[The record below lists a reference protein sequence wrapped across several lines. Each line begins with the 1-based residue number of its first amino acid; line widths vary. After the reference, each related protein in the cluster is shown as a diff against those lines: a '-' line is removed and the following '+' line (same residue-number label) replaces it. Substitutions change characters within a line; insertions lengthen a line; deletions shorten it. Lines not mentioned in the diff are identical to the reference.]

1 MNARR
6 VGTGLASGAL
16 LMAVT
21 IAISRII
28 GFGRWLVFSSTVG
41 STDIGTAYTNANT
54 VPNVLYEVA
63 AGGALAGA
71 VVPLLAG
78 PLLARKQEEANQ
90 ITSALLTWALTVLIP
105 LAAIMALFSGPIS
118 GLMQVPGDQQ
128 ELVSRFLVVFAPQV
142 VFYGV
147 GIVVTGVLQAHK
159 RFFWPVFAPILS
171 SVVVIGAYLLYAR
184 ELGTAPATD
193 VGSSAAVQWLG
204 WGTTAGVAAM
214 SLPLLIPGWRTGM
227 RLHWTWKFPAGVG
240 RRAINLA
247 TAGVGALLAQQLAVV
262 ATMLL
267 ANSFGGVGAHTTF
280 LYAQTVY
287 FLPYAVLAVPLATSA
302 FPRLAES
309 AQSGDWEGY
318 ARGAATSTRAVL
330 LVSGAG
336 AVALA
341 AAAPAVQALFDFL
354 DAGQP
359 AGLAPALVY
368 LAPGLL
374 GFALIAHITRVL
386 YAAEHGKTAM
396 IATSIGWVAVII
408 ASWAAILWRTNFGDN
423 ATIITALEGL
433 GIGSSI
439 GMTIAGVLLLI
450 GLRRTVGAKA
460 LAGLTR
466 TIATLLIAAVA
477 GVVGWQVTQWTLE
490 ETPSIISSIGAG
502 AIGAVAAVLVFAI
515 VVAIGD
521 RKVLRAVMKRDAG
534 AAKVKKTQTSAQV
547 VGEKNKSDRE

>member
-1 MNARR
+1 MSARR

-21 IAISRII
+21 IAFSRII

-78 PLLARKQEEANQ
+78 PLLARKQDEANQ
-90 ITSALLTWALTVLIP
+90 ITSALLTWALSILVP
-105 LAAIMALFSGPIS
+105 LAAIMALFSGPIAT
-118 GLMQVPGDQQ
+118 LLRVPGEQQ

-142 VFYGV
+142 VFYGI

-171 SVVVIGAYLLYAR
+171 SVVVITSYVVYAR
-184 ELGTAPATD
+184 EVAADPGGDLST
-193 VGSSAAVQWLG
+193 AAVQWLG

-227 RLHWTWKFPAGVG
+227 RLRITWRFPPGVG

-247 TAGVGALLAQQLAVV
+247 SAGVGALIAQQLAVV
-262 ATMLL
+262 ATMVL
-267 ANSFGGVGAHTTF
+267 ANTFGGVGAHTTF

-302 FPRLAES
+302 FPRLAEF
-309 AQSGDWEGY
+309 AQGGDWKGY
-318 ARGAATSTRAVL
+318 ASGAASSTRAVL

-336 AVALA
+336 AVALV
-341 AAAPAVQALFDFL
+341 AAAPGVQSLFNFL

-359 AGLAPALVY
+359 AGLASALIY
-368 LAPGLL
+368 MAPGLL
-374 GFALIAHITRVL
+374 GYSLIAHITRVL
-386 YAAEHGKTAM
+386 YAAEQGKTAM
-396 IATSIGWVAVII
+396 ITTSIGWLTVII
-408 ASWAAILWRTNFGDN
+408 ASWLAILWRTDNGAN
-423 ATIITALEGL
+423 ATIVTALEGL

-439 GMTIAGVLLLI
+439 GMSVAGILLLI
-450 GLRRTVGAKA
+450 GLARTVGSAA
-460 LAGLTR
+460 LKGLGR
-466 TIATLLIAAVA
+466 TLATLVLASGA
-477 GVVGWQVTQWTLE
+477 GVVGWYVTQWTL
-490 ETPSIISSIGAG
+490 PVPASIISSIAAG
-502 AIGAVAAVLVFAI
+502 ALGALAAVLVFAV
-515 VVAIGD
+515 VVAVAD
-521 RKVLRAVMKRDAG
+521 RQVLRVVIQRDVP
-534 AAKVKKTQTSAQV
+534 AANNSEAQV
-547 VGEKNKSDRE
+547 VGAENELDRE